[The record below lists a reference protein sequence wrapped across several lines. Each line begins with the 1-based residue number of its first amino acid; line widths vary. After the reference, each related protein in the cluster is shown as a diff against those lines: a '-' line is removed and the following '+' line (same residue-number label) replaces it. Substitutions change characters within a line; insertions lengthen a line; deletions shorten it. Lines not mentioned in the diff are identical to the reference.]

1 MSTKIRLDALIAAKA
16 QNELHFD
23 ASEANTFARELLKVR
38 SRVFEIQF
46 PEMKAMRLIPK
57 NTEVNATDE
66 SYTYR
71 VATEYGTTKMGAS
84 YTGAAPR
91 ADVSMVEATPQLIRP
106 MTASYGYDFQEARV
120 AARTGNQLPMRKA
133 NAARR
138 AVAQEINDILTFGR
152 TKGSVLA
159 GKTDYGATLYG
170 LANLSGTLTFTPAT
184 GAAGS
189 KLWSLKTPDEILA
202 DMNGIASGIV
212 TNSNDVEHPDTL
224 LLPLASYEQIASQR
238 LGDGSD
244 VTVLKHFLGVNPHI
258 KTVEAWYALDAAPNS
273 EWTGRRMIAYQKS
286 PDVLECLLPVE
297 FEQFAPQMVNME
309 TITSCH
315 ARIGGV
321 VLYRPKAVSYGDGI

>member
-16 QNELHFD
+16 QSELHFD
-23 ASEANTFARELLKVR
+23 ASEANVFARELLKVR

-46 PEMKAMRLIPK
+46 PEMKALRLIPK

-66 SYTYR
+66 QYTYR
-71 VATEYGTTKMGAS
+71 VATEYGTTKMGSS
-84 YTGAAPR
+84 YTGTAPR

-106 MTASYGYDFQEARV
+106 MTAAYGYDFQEARV

-138 AVAQEINDILTFGR
+138 AIAQEINDILTFGR
-152 TKGSVLA
+152 AAAGAS
-159 GKTDYGATLYG
+159 GKTGYGTVLYG

-184 GAAGS
+184 GAGGS

-212 TNSNDVEHPDTL
+212 TNSNDVEHPDTM

-244 VTVLKHFLGVNPHI
+244 ATILKHFLAVNPHI
-258 KTVEAWYALDAAPNS
+258 KTIEPWYALDAAPNS
-273 EWTGRRMIAYQKS
+273 EWTGKRMVAYQKS

-321 VLYRPKAVSYGDGI
+321 VVYRPKAISYGDGI